1 MREGLLRVTI
11 ITVLAVAV
19 SPLVVQG
26 QSAAPWAGT
35 WKLNNGKS
43 KIEGP
48 APKESIV
55 RLEAVPNG
63 VRTTIDTV
71 NAQGVRTHTEAT
83 AVFDGKE
90 YELKGAAMPTTRAY
104 KSVGSDYEYITR
116 VNGKVTTTS
125 RGVVSADG
133 KTRTLTTTGTNA
145 QGQPVNTVSVY
156 DRQ

>member
-1 MREGLLRVTI
+1 MRGGCLRWMIIAILTI
-11 ITVLAVAV
+11 AV
-19 SPLVVQG
+19 SPLVVEG

-35 WKLNNGKS
+35 WKLNTGKS
-43 KIEGP
+43 RLDGP

-55 RLEAVPNG
+55 RLEASPNG
-63 VRTTIDTV
+63 VRTTIDSVT
-71 NAQGVRTHTEAT
+71 AQGTRTHTEAT

-90 YELKGAAMPTTRAY
+90 YELKGAAVPTTRAY
-104 KSVGSDYEYITR
+104 RRVGSDYEYTTR

-125 RGVVSADG
+125 RGAVSADG

-145 QGQPVNTVSVY
+145 QGQTVNTVNVY